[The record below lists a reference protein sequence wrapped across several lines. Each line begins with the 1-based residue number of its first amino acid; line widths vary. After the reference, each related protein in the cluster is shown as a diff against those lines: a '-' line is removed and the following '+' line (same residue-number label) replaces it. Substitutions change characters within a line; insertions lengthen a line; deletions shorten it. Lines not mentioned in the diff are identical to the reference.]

1 MRSLRIISREQLRDP
16 ALRTLIEA
24 ATVIGVLPIRN
35 R

>member
-1 MRSLRIISREQLRDP
+1 MRSLRISSPEQIRDP

-24 ATVIGVLPIRN
+24 ATVTGVPLIHN